1 MYLVYKVKFGCI
13 YITRLTLKK
22 QNHLKGGD
30 IMFKFREVR
39 HHLNDPQKKEAPA
52 PLTEEQKAKLERA
65 KQQLRDLMGD
75 RK

>member
-1 MYLVYKVKFGCI
+1 
-13 YITRLTLKK
+13 
-22 QNHLKGGD
+22 
-30 IMFKFREVR
+30 MFKFREVR